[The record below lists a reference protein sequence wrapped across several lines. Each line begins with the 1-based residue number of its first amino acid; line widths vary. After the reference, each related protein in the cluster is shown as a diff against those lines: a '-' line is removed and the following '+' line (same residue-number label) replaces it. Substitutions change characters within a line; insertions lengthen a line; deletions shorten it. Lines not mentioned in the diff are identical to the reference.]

1 VSAAGSL
8 STSRRPSLGLG
19 IGAGFVL
26 SVCGAAVLTALW
38 PLVGYGAAL
47 RAVVALLGLAYV
59 LYVLGKSGERV
70 GRVTTVVAWTVAAA
84 LAWASGIPFV
94 GYVLVHVGL
103 IWLVR
108 SLYFYSGVLPALADL
123 GLSVLGAAF
132 AVWAAHRSGSAM
144 LAFWCFFLVQAFH
157 VLLPAAIAE
166 RGGGPADDTDLK
178 FNRAH
183 TAAEAAIRRLST
195 GR

>member
-1 VSAAGSL
+1 MSGAHPTGK
-8 STSRRPSLGLG
+8 RPSLGLG

-26 SVCGAAVLTALW
+26 SVSGAALLSALG
-38 PLVGYGAAL
+38 PLAGYGAAL

-59 LYVLGKSGERV
+59 LFLLGKSGERV
-70 GRVTTVVAWTVAAA
+70 GRVTTVAAWTLAAGA
-84 LAWASGIPFV
+84 AWMSGIPFV

-132 AVWAAHRSGSAM
+132 AVWAAQRSHSAM

-157 VLLPAAIAE
+157 VLLPAAVAE
-166 RGGGPADDTDLK
+166 RAGAGANDSDSK

-183 TAAEAAIRRLST
+183 AAAESALRRLSA
-195 GR
+195 G